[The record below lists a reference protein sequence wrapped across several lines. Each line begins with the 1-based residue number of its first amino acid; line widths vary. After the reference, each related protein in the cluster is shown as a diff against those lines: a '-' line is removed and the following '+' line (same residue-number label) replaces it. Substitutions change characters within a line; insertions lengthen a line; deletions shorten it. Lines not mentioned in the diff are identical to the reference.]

1 MEDLFMN
8 VFCLSFNTLTFF
20 FFWARGPQD
29 LSSLTRDGT
38 YIPCNGSV
46 ESQPLD
52 CQGNPYCFNFLAI
65 EIEFVNVKC
74 VSLKCRIPLNDL

>member
-20 FFWARGPQD
+20 FFWPRGTQD

-38 YIPCNGSV
+38 YTPCSGSM

-52 CQGNPYCFNFLAI
+52 YQGSP
-65 EIEFVNVKC
+65 
-74 VSLKCRIPLNDL
+74 

>member
-8 VFCLSFNTLTFF
+8 VFVYLLILELFF
-20 FFWARGPQD
+20 FFWPRGTQD

-38 YIPCNGSV
+38 CTPCSGSM

-52 CQGNPYCFNFLAI
+52 CQGSP
-65 EIEFVNVKC
+65 
-74 VSLKCRIPLNDL
+74 